1 MIGASWHFAFRLAWD
16 GPKRRWKRS
25 LTQKLMSRSDF
36 AYIPVIFFSEICD
49 PPELKLALMER
60 ESGPLD
66 PESNAL
72 SRTILPYYHTP
83 LLYSVKSSSH

>member
-1 MIGASWHFAFRLAWD
+1 
-16 GPKRRWKRS
+16 
-25 LTQKLMSRSDF
+25 MSRSDF

-72 SRTILPYYHTP
+72 SSTILPYYHTP
-83 LLYSVKSSSH
+83 LLYSVKSNSY